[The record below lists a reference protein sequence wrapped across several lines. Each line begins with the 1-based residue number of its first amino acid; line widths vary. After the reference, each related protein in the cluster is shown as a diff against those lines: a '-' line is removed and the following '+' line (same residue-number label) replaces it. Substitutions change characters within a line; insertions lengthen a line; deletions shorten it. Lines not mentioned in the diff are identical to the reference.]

1 MHISFEEFLNR
12 ARISRRVR
20 GVVLTGIA
28 VLIATVVAWASIPDA
43 NGVIHGCADK
53 LTGVTRIID
62 SSAQCLPTEH
72 VINWN
77 QAGAPG
83 PAGSGDGCV
92 SVKDL
97 GAKGDGSVN
106 DGLAIQAALETN
118 VCVTVPPGTYRVD
131 DALIVTNQLVVSFGA
146 HLIRMSAH
154 SGSTDPVVVLASP
167 YATLIGGGWVE
178 SENNSPHGVVL
189 VGPRTPTTITNII
202 WTRIDGIKI
211 KGTSADENN
220 TGLALETTEK
230 GGDQNPGGTNY
241 NGSFSNLVI
250 QFVSVGVKVNPIVN
264 GHTFSNIFF
273 YSIKRYSYWAVG
285 NSENTFYGGF
295 THLSHGVTVMKLE
308 GCFYDLFY
316 GVQAEP
322 GPGSRY
328 FDIDAASKYCQI
340 LGHNNCDLSPINDST
355 NLIYMY
361 AGHLS
366 LNNLQ
371 AVDQQNT
378 LFPNPPYKPV
388 PIQGDPQPDSSAA
401 SVDQLKTDFNALLTK
416 LRASGALKQ

>member
-1 MHISFEEFLNR
+1 MQGSIGKTAKSP
-12 ARISRRVR
+12 SRPVRV
-20 GVVLTGIA
+20 VVLSGLAI
-28 VLIATVVAWASIPDA
+28 LIIGVVAWASIPDS
-43 NGVIHGCADK
+43 NGVIHGCTDK
-53 LTGVTRIID
+53 LTGVARIID

-72 VINWN
+72 AINWN

-83 PAGSGDGCV
+83 PSGSGDGCV
-92 SVKDL
+92 NVKDV

-106 DGLAIQAALETN
+106 DGPAIQAALEASA
-118 VCVTVPPGTYRVD
+118 CVVVPPGTYRIDETLTVSR
-131 DALIVTNQLVVSFGA
+131 QLSLSFGA
-146 HLIRMSAH
+146 HLVRQSAH
-154 SGSTDPVVVLASP
+154 SGSTDPVVLLANE

-178 SENNSPHGVVL
+178 TENNSPRGVVR
-189 VGPRTPTTITNII
+189 VGPRDLATPTNIV
-202 WTRIDGIKI
+202 WTHIDGIKI

-220 TGLALETTEK
+220 IGLNLDTSEHRNPDV
-230 GGDQNPGGTNY
+230 GGANY

-250 QFVSVGVKVNPIVN
+250 QFVAVGIKLNPIVN
-264 GHTFSNIFF
+264 GHTFSNNFF

-340 LGHNNCDLSPINDST
+340 LGHNNSDLAPINDSA

-366 LNNLQ
+366 LNNIQ
-371 AVDQQNT
+371 AVDQNNH
-378 LFPNPPYKPV
+378 LFPDPPYKAV
-388 PIQGDPQPDSSAA
+388 PTQGDAQPDSSAA
-401 SVDQLKTDFNALLTK
+401 SVDQLKADFNALLIK